1 MAKREGKIFIIS
13 APSGSGKT
21 TLCERLIKRVPDVV
35 RSVSMTTRPLRQGE
49 KSGKD
54 YVFITKREFEKHIKR
69 NSLLEWARN
78 FGYYYGTPKKKVL
91 KLLAK
96 GKDVILA
103 IDVKGAMKV
112 KKLYPEGVFIFVLP
126 PSAIELKK
134 RLKRRKADST
144 REISKRI
151 KIAERELSYLPR
163 YTYSVVNNNIEKATD
178 KLKAI
183 VIAER
188 CRRI

>member
-1 MAKREGKIFIIS
+1 M
-13 APSGSGKT
+13 
-21 TLCERLIKRVPDVV
+21 
-35 RSVSMTTRPLRQGE
+35 
-49 KSGKD
+49 
-54 YVFITKREFEKHIKR
+54 
-69 NSLLEWARN
+69 
-78 FGYYYGTPKKKVL
+78 

-103 IDVKGAMKV
+103 IDVKGARKV
-112 KKLYPEGVFIFVLP
+112 KKLYPEGVFIFILP
-126 PSAIELKK
+126 PSIIELKK
-134 RLKRRKADST
+134 RLRRRKADST

-178 KLKAI
+178 KLEAI
-183 VIAER
+183 IIAER